1 MSFLDAW
8 MQDISALTLSAI
20 GLMAVAG
27 LIVGVAPSSYPLLAV
42 GAGIS
47 AGSTADAPIRR
58 TRAMFLAAGFVLG
71 IATVDAALGALFG
84 LLGFVVLEVLATLM
98 TPVYFALSLLLLVMG
113 LALLRVITIDLR
125 VLYATPKAVTGFWR
139 SFALGIPFGL
149 SSCPA
154 CTPLLLPVMFA
165 AASTGDALMG
175 GALLLVFGL
184 ARGIQIVAVV
194 GAADLLPRLFPIALW
209 MPRIERIA
217 GVLLLVAS
225 AAFGYQAGV
234 YAGWLPPLSM

>member
-1 MSFLDAW
+1 
-8 MQDISALTLSAI
+8 
-20 GLMAVAG
+20 
-27 LIVGVAPSSYPLLAV
+27 
-42 GAGIS
+42 
-47 AGSTADAPIRR
+47 
-58 TRAMFLAAGFVLG
+58 
-71 IATVDAALGALFG
+71 
-84 LLGFVVLEVLATLM
+84 
-98 TPVYFALSLLLLVMG
+98 
-113 LALLRVITIDLR
+113 
-125 VLYATPKAVTGFWR
+125 
-139 SFALGIPFGL
+139 
-149 SSCPA
+149 
-154 CTPLLLPVMFA
+154 MFA

-184 ARGIQIVAVV
+184 ARGIPIVAVV

>member
-125 VLYATPKAVTGFWR
+125 VLYATPKAAVN
-139 SFALGIPFGL
+139 
-149 SSCPA
+149 
-154 CTPLLLPVMFA
+154 
-165 AASTGDALMG
+165 G
-175 GALLLVFGL
+175 GAKLVHPGGAKL
-184 ARGIQIVAVV
+184 VHLTLCGTRCWGVV
-194 GAADLLPRLFPIALW
+194 PVVHRRDPRCF
-209 MPRIERIA
+209 
-217 GVLLLVAS
+217 V
-225 AAFGYQAGV
+225 
-234 YAGWLPPLSM
+234 